1 MAFLKNLFL
10 ENRLFLALGAIV
22 VLFSLSFLW
31 EALVP
36 FGAIALVL
44 WALIVLGD
52 IIWLFNKRVQVS
64 ATRHT
69 QKVLS
74 LGDENIIQL
83 TIKNH
88 SAITLDVE
96 LIDELPQQIQ
106 KRDFLERLLLAPNER
121 KELRYTLRPT
131 MRGAYNFGHVVLYL
145 RSPLKL
151 VSRRINAASE
161 QMVPVYP
168 SILQMKK
175 FALMTNP
182 RLSQFLGVKKMR
194 RIGHSYEFEQIKNY
208 VQGDDYRSLNW
219 KATGRHNALM
229 VNSYQDERS
238 QPVYCLIDKSRQ
250 MRLPFEGLSLM
261 DYAINTS
268 LVITNVALQKKD
280 RAGLI
285 TFADKIETILKADN
299 RTQQLRAILESLYN
313 QRESQLEANYELLY
327 KTLKN
332 AVRTRSLLILFSN
345 IESRHTLERIKPIL
359 KRIGSFHL
367 LVVVFFENTELADF
381 GTGRAEDLADA
392 YLMSAALRMND
403 EKKYLIQE
411 LNQNGIHTL
420 LTRPEDLSINTLNKY
435 LEFKA
440 RGMI

>member
-1 MAFLKNLFL
+1 
-10 ENRLFLALGAIV
+10 
-22 VLFSLSFLW
+22 
-31 EALVP
+31 
-36 FGAIALVL
+36 
-44 WALIVLGD
+44 
-52 IIWLFNKRVQVS
+52 
-64 ATRHT
+64 
-69 QKVLS
+69 
-74 LGDENIIQL
+74 
-83 TIKNH
+83 
-88 SAITLDVE
+88 
-96 LIDELPQQIQ
+96 
-106 KRDFLERLLLAPNER
+106 LAPNQT
-121 KELRYTLRPT
+121 KELRYVVRPNQ
-131 MRGAYNFGHVVLYL
+131 RGAYQFGHVVLYL
-145 RSPLKL
+145 RSPLKM
-151 VSRRINAASE
+151 VSRRINAANPHR
-161 QMVPVYP
+161 VPVYP
-168 SILQMKK
+168 SIIQMKK

-219 KATGRHNALM
+219 KATGRQNALM

-250 MRLPFEGLSLM
+250 MRLPFQGLSLM

-268 LVITNVALQKKD
+268 LVISNVALQKKD

-299 RTQQLRAILESLYN
+299 RTLQLRAILESLYN